1 MKQTFDFDN
10 IQEGDIAILHGIR
23 GVYSKTDN
31 KSSCY
36 GCAFR
41 NVTCYETL
49 CDENHIWKDES
60 EVNHDDV

>member
-1 MKQTFDFDN
+1 MQTFDFDN

-36 GCAFR
+36 ECAFR
-41 NVTCYETL
+41 NVTCY
-49 CDENHIWKDES
+49 ENHIWKDES
-60 EVNHDDV
+60 EVNHEEI